1 MHRHTRDETGV
12 VETERRALRV
22 AAPAAMA
29 MAACREGWERPLPE
43 TQEEMRVR
51 MRTYPTRWFMK
62 LMRRLQIKSMTYK
75 QRRKMPM
82 YNGKRNKRAKETP
95 NWK

>member
-1 MHRHTRDETGV
+1 MGDDHRVIKEV
-12 VETERRALRV
+12 LEQQEMV
-22 AAPAAMA
+22 AMQ
-29 MAACREGWERPLPE
+29 REWTIREVLEGRPLPE